1 MATGRGMLSNLL
13 VLHEE
18 LEELIGDVLGVR
30 ARAGAA
36 NSWSPAADVFVLKD
50 TLVVR
55 FELAGVK
62 REEIDLSFREGEL
75 VVRGTRL
82 ECEQEPKQA
91 YWQMEISHGPF
102 QRSLKIPV
110 AVDAENIQAACQDGI
125 LEVRLPLKADSSS
138 AREVRIGT
146 DDR

>member
-1 MATGRGMLSNLL
+1 MAIGRGMLSNLL

-18 LEELIGDVLGVR
+18 LEELIGDVFGVR
-30 ARAGAA
+30 ARAGRA

-50 TLVVR
+50 ALVVR
-55 FELAGVK
+55 FEIAGVK

-75 VVRGTRL
+75 TVRGTRL
-82 ECEQEPKQA
+82 ECEEEPKKG

-110 AVDAENIQAACQDGI
+110 AVDADGIQASCNEGI
-125 LEVRLPLKADSSS
+125 LEVRLPLVADDLP
-138 AREVRIGT
+138 AREVRIST
-146 DDR
+146 DG

>member
-30 ARAGAA
+30 ARAGRA

-55 FELAGVK
+55 FELAGVR

-75 VVRGTRL
+75 TVRGTRL
-82 ECEQEPKQA
+82 ECGEEQKQG
-91 YWQMEISHGPF
+91 YWQMEISHGAF
-102 QRSLKIPV
+102 RRSLKIPV
-110 AVDAENIQAACQDGI
+110 AVDADKIQAACHDGI
-125 LEVRLPLKADSSS
+125 LEVRLPLSTESPS

-146 DDR
+146 DG

>member
-18 LEELIGDVLGVR
+18 LEELIGDVFGVR
-30 ARAGAA
+30 ARGGRA

-55 FELAGVK
+55 FELAGVR

-75 VVRGTRL
+75 TVRGTRL
-82 ECEQEPKQA
+82 ECEEEPKQG
-91 YWQMEISHGPF
+91 YWQMEVSHGPF
-102 QRSLKIPV
+102 RRSLKVPV
-110 AVDAENIQAACQDGI
+110 AVDAENIQAVCRDGI
-125 LEVRLPLKADSSS
+125 LEVRMPLVAEGPS
-138 AREVRIGT
+138 AREVRIET
-146 DDR
+146 DG

>member
-18 LEELIGDVLGVR
+18 LEDLIGDVLGVR
-30 ARAGAA
+30 ARGGSA

-62 REEIDLSFREGEL
+62 REQIELSFSDGEL
-75 VVRGTRL
+75 TVRGTRL
-82 ECEQEPKQA
+82 ECEEEPKQA
-91 YWQMEISHGPF
+91 YWQMEVSHGPF
-102 QRSLKIPV
+102 RRTLKIPV
-110 AVDAENIQAACQDGI
+110 AVDAEKIDAVCRDGI
-125 LEVRLPLKADSSS
+125 LEVRLPLVTENPS

-146 DDR
+146 DG